1 MRKGGS
7 SGSTFLKRKILL
19 EIRSMSI
26 GTVDISY
33 QIRCLLEIE
42 RFGHIFFC
50 CQDFLLSWHEFFIF
64 FCMVQVLLHILCN
77 MFVLNFIR
85 FLV

>member
-26 GTVDISY
+26 ETADISY

-42 RFGHIFFC
+42 RFGHIFFVAKIFYFLGINSSFSFTWYKYC
-50 CQDFLLSWHEFFIF
+50 CIYYVTYLL
-64 FCMVQVLLHILCN
+64 
-77 MFVLNFIR
+77 
-85 FLV
+85 

>member
-19 EIRSMSI
+19 EIHSMSI

-50 CQDFLLSWHEFFIF
+50 CQDFLGMNSSFSFAWYKYCCIYYVT
-64 FCMVQVLLHILCN
+64 CLL
-77 MFVLNFIR
+77 
-85 FLV
+85 